1 MNTIPFSVLR
11 RTAHL
16 EKIQNSIFDLV
27 IIGGGIT
34 GAGIALEA
42 ASRGLQVCLIEMND
56 FASGT
61 SSKSTK
67 LIHGGLRYLKQF
79 EIGLVHESGTERAIL
94 HTLAPHLVV
103 PEKMLLPL
111 TEGGSYGKTLTS
123 LGLMV
128 YDFLAD
134 VNEDDKRKM
143 LDKNKTLK
151 KEPLLDDEFLLGGG
165 YYSEYRTDDAR
176 LTIEILKQASAFGA
190 AIINY
195 CEMKSFN
202 YTDSK
207 VENIECID
215 HISNERIIIK
225 SAHFVSATGPW
236 VDIIRKKDVSLNHK
250 RLHLTKGVHIVF
262 PYEKLP
268 IKQSIYF
275 DVNDG
280 RMVFAIPRGKTTY
293 VGTTDTNYSGDLNRV
308 VTTISDVNYLLI
320 AINGMFPS
328 VKLTVDDVESNWAGL
343 RPLIHEDGKDPSE
356 LSRKDEIFVSDSGLI
371 SIAGGKLTGYR
382 KMAHRVVETVL
393 KTISKEKIDDIKESF
408 TDSIPLVTPAL
419 NSSEAVASYIHT
431 LEKQLLD
438 FGITDSFYA
447 SYLCST
453 FGKNTDFILEKAKSI
468 SFGPPQERLVKAELW
483 YCVHYEMTNT
493 LADFFVRR
501 TGSLYFNI
509 KSIHKHLD
517 VVVMDMT
524 QYFNWDADR
533 IIAEKNQMQQLL
545 FDATHYYETEF

>member
-1 MNTIPFSVLR
+1 MSSIPFSVLH
-11 RTAHL
+11 RTEHL
-16 EKIQNSIFDLV
+16 ELIQKHIFDLV

-42 ASRGLQVCLIEMND
+42 SSRGLQVCLIEKND

-61 SSKSTK
+61 SNKSTK

-94 HTLAPHLVV
+94 NALAPHLVV

-111 TEGGSYGKTLTS
+111 IEGGSYGKTLTS

-134 VNEDDKRKM
+134 VTEDDKRKM

-151 KEPLLDDEFLLGGG
+151 KEPLLDEQFLLGGG
-165 YYSEYRTDDAR
+165 YYTEYRTDDAR

-190 AIINY
+190 TVINY

-207 VENIECID
+207 IENIECID
-215 HISNERIIIK
+215 HISNKRITINA
-225 SAHFVSATGPW
+225 SHFVSATGPW

-275 DVNDG
+275 DVPDG
-280 RMVFAIPRGKTTY
+280 RMIFAIPRGKTTY
-293 VGTTDTNYSGDLNRV
+293 VGTTDTNYSGDLDRV

-382 KMAHRVVETVL
+382 KMAHRVLETVL
-393 KTISKEKIDDIKESF
+393 KTIPKEEKEHIKESF
-408 TDSIPLVTPAL
+408 TDTIPLVVPAL
-419 NSSEAVASYIHT
+419 NTSEDVALYT
-431 LEKQLLD
+431 QALKNQLVD
-438 FGITDSFYA
+438 FGITDPFYA

-453 FGKNTDFILEKAKSI
+453 FGKNADLIIEKATTLLGLSD
-468 SFGPPQERLVKAELW
+468 ERLVRSELW

-501 TGSLYFNI
+501 TCSLYFNI
-509 KSIHKHLD
+509 KNITKHMD
-517 VVVMDMT
+517 AVIVDMT
-524 QYFNWDADR
+524 HFFKWDDDR
-533 IIAEKNQMQQLL
+533 IQKEKIQMQQLIS
-545 FDATHYYETEF
+545 DATHYYETEF

>member
-1 MNTIPFSVLR
+1 MSTIPFSVLH
-11 RTAHL
+11 RTEQL

-42 ASRGLQVCLIEMND
+42 SSRGLTVCLIEKND

-61 SSKSTK
+61 SNKSTK

-94 HTLAPHLVV
+94 NTLAPHLVV

-111 TEGGSYGKTLTS
+111 IEGGSYGKTLTS
-123 LGLMV
+123 IGLMV

-134 VNEDDKRKM
+134 VNDDDKRKM

-151 KEPLLDDEFLLGGG
+151 KEPLLDDQFLLGGG
-165 YYSEYRTDDAR
+165 YYTEYRTDDAR
-176 LTIEILKQASAFGA
+176 LTIEILKQAAGFGA
-190 AIINY
+190 TIINY
-195 CEMKSFN
+195 CEMTSFN
-202 YTDSK
+202 YTDSLI
-207 VENIECID
+207 ENIECID
-215 HISNERIIIK
+215 PISKERIIIK
-225 SAHFVSATGPW
+225 ANHYVSATGPW
-236 VDIIRKKDVSLNHK
+236 VDVIRKKDVSLDNK

-293 VGTTDTNYSGDLNRV
+293 VGTTDTNYSGNLDHV

-320 AINGMFPS
+320 AINSVFPT
-328 VKLTVDDVESNWAGL
+328 VNLTLDDVESNWAGL

-356 LSRKDEIFVSDSGLI
+356 LSRKDEIFISDSGLI

-393 KTISKEKIDDIKESF
+393 KTISKEKREHIKDSF
-408 TDSIPLVTPAL
+408 TDTIPLVMPAL
-419 NSSEAVASYIHT
+419 KSSEEVVFYIDV
-431 LEKQLLD
+431 LKKQLSD
-438 FGITDSFYA
+438 FGITDPFYPQ
-447 SYLCST
+447 YLCST
-453 FGKNTDFILEKAKSI
+453 FGKNTDVILEKAKTI
-468 SFGPPQERLVKAELW
+468 PFGTPKERLVRAELW

-501 TGSLYFNI
+501 TSRLYFNI

-524 QYFNWDADR
+524 QNFNWDVDR
-533 IIAEKNQMQQLL
+533 ITAEKAQMQQLVY
-545 FDATHYYETEF
+545 DATHYYETEF